1 MLNIILNGCN
11 GRMGQVLTRMIA
23 AGENMQVV
31 AGIDA
36 TGEVKSDYP
45 VFKSAEDCDIK
56 ADVIIDFSHYT
67 AVPNLLRHA
76 AKNKNTDRRSHHRS
90 RRRMLRNAKSGFQR
104 NPGLPLREYV
114 HRHQRA
120 GESDFGDHSGTGRK
134 IQRGDY

>member
-76 AKNKNTDRRSHHRS
+76 AEK
-90 RRRMLRNAKSGFQR
+90 
-104 NPGLPLREYV
+104 
-114 HRHQRA
+114 
-120 GESDFGDHSGTGRK
+120 
-134 IQRGDY
+134 

>member
-45 VFKSAEDCDIK
+45 VFKSA
-56 ADVIIDFSHYT
+56 
-67 AVPNLLRHA
+67 
-76 AKNKNTDRRSHHRS
+76 
-90 RRRMLRNAKSGFQR
+90 
-104 NPGLPLREYV
+104 
-114 HRHQRA
+114 
-120 GESDFGDHSGTGRK
+120 
-134 IQRGDY
+134 